1 MINLFFSNYDKMSS
15 LIKSIL
21 SSKFYTAEHLGIS
34 PNVIELAP
42 GEYKALWW
50 DDRSFERYSIE
61 EVGKYINDMS
71 VEMFVGLRDVN
82 GNVYS
87 NVFDEFEWN
96 GIQYK
101 CDDFEKPVSLVVI
114 MRIKVDIKDKLEN
127 DLLQLKI

>member
-1 MINLFFSNYDKMSS
+1 MSK
-15 LIKSIL
+15 LIESIL
-21 SSKFYTAEHLGIS
+21 SSKFYTAEYLGIS

-42 GEYKALWW
+42 GEYKALWC
-50 DDRSFERYSIE
+50 DDRTFETYSIE
-61 EVGKYINDMS
+61 EVGKYISDMS

-101 CDDFEKPVSLVVI
+101 CDDFEKHISLVVI
-114 MRIKVDIKDKLEN
+114 MRIKVDVDDNLEN
-127 DLLQLKI
+127 NLLQLKI